1 MNEKENKFY
10 QELKKTRNSKKITLK
25 EISEYT
31 KINPKY
37 LEALENGDFNTLP
50 NVYTRLFLR
59 SYCNYLGIDYK
70 NILDEYEI
78 YTLGYKQKEIIVDP
92 SIQEANNDEEE
103 RSNNTTLQDNV
114 KDYKEII
121 IAIAV
126 IVSIILLFTI
136 INNFN

>member
-1 MNEKENKFY
+1 MNEKENIFY
-10 QELKKTRNSKKITLK
+10 QELKKIRNSKKITLK

-31 KINPKY
+31 KINTKY
-37 LEALENGDFNTLP
+37 LEALENGEFNVLP

-59 SYCNYLGIDYK
+59 SYCNYLSIDYK

-78 YTLGYKQKEIIVDP
+78 YTLGHKQQEIVVDHDNLETNNKEI
-92 SIQEANNDEEE
+92 SESENLLSEKA
-103 RSNNTTLQDNV
+103 
-114 KDYKEII
+114 KDYKEVI

-126 IVSIILLFTI
+126 IISIVLLFTV

>member
-1 MNEKENKFY
+1 MNEKENNFY

-31 KINPKY
+31 KINTKY
-37 LEALENGDFNTLP
+37 LEALENGEFNVLP

-59 SYCNYLGIDYK
+59 SYCNYLSIDYK

-78 YTLGYKQKEIIVDP
+78 YTLGHKQQEIIVEQD
-92 SIQEANNDEEE
+92 SSEANNKEISESE
-103 RSNNTTLQDNV
+103 NLLSEKA
-114 KDYKEII
+114 KDYKEVI

-126 IVSIILLFTI
+126 IISIVLLFTV

>member
-1 MNEKENKFY
+1 MNEKENIFY

-31 KINPKY
+31 KINTKY
-37 LEALENGDFNTLP
+37 LEALENGKFNVLP

-59 SYCNYLGIDYK
+59 SYCNYLSIDYK

-78 YTLGYKQKEIIVDP
+78 YTLGHKQKEIVVDHD
-92 SIQEANNDEEE
+92 ILETNNKELSESE
-103 RSNNTTLQDNV
+103 NLLSEKA
-114 KDYKEII
+114 KDYKEVI

-126 IVSIILLFTI
+126 IISIVLLFTI

>member
-1 MNEKENKFY
+1 MNEKENNFY

-31 KINPKY
+31 KINTKY
-37 LEALENGDFNTLP
+37 LEALENGEFNVLP

-59 SYCNYLGIDYK
+59 SYCNYLSIDYK

-78 YTLGYKQKEIIVDP
+78 YTLGHKQQEIIVEQD
-92 SIQEANNDEEE
+92 SSEANNKEISESE
-103 RSNNTTLQDNV
+103 NLLSEKA

-126 IVSIILLFTI
+126 IISIVLLFTV

>member
-1 MNEKENKFY
+1 MNENETKFY

-31 KINPKY
+31 KINTTY
-37 LEALENGDFNTLP
+37 LDALENGKFNVLP

-59 SYCNYLGIDYK
+59 SYCNYLAIDYK
-70 NILDEYEI
+70 TILDEYEI
-78 YTLGYKQKEIIVDP
+78 YTLGHKQREIISDSSLENKESNDKETSENE
-92 SIQEANNDEEE
+92 SISDKA
-103 RSNNTTLQDNV
+103 

-126 IVSIILLFTI
+126 IVSIVLLFTI

>member
-1 MNEKENKFY
+1 MNEKENIFY
-10 QELKKTRNSKKITLK
+10 QELKKIRNSKKITLK

-31 KINPKY
+31 KINTKY
-37 LEALENGDFNTLP
+37 LEALENGEFNVLP

-59 SYCNYLGIDYK
+59 SYCNYLSIDYK

-78 YTLGYKQKEIIVDP
+78 YTLGHKQQEIIVEQD
-92 SIQEANNDEEE
+92 SSEANNKEISESE
-103 RSNNTTLQDNV
+103 NLLSEKA
-114 KDYKEII
+114 KDYKEVI

-126 IVSIILLFTI
+126 IISIVLLFTV

>member
-1 MNEKENKFY
+1 MNEKENNFY

-31 KINPKY
+31 KINTKY
-37 LEALENGDFNTLP
+37 LEALENGEFNVLP

-59 SYCNYLGIDYK
+59 SYCNYLSIDYK

-78 YTLGYKQKEIIVDP
+78 YTLGHKQQEIIVE
-92 SIQEANNDEEE
+92 QESLETNNKEISESE
-103 RSNNTTLQDNV
+103 NLLSEKA

-126 IVSIILLFTI
+126 IISIVLLFTV

>member
-1 MNEKENKFY
+1 MNEKENNFY

-31 KINPKY
+31 KINTKY
-37 LEALENGDFNTLP
+37 LEALENGEFNVLP

-59 SYCNYLGIDYK
+59 SYCNYLSIDYK

-78 YTLGYKQKEIIVDP
+78 YTLGHKQQEIIVEQD
-92 SIQEANNDEEE
+92 SLETNNKETSESE
-103 RSNNTTLQDNV
+103 NLLSEKA

-126 IVSIILLFTI
+126 IISIVLLFTV

>member
-1 MNEKENKFY
+1 MNEKENNFY

-31 KINPKY
+31 KINTKY
-37 LEALENGDFNTLP
+37 LEALENGEFNVLP

-59 SYCNYLGIDYK
+59 SYCNYLSIDYK

-78 YTLGYKQKEIIVDP
+78 YTLGHKQQEIVVDHDNLETNNKEI
-92 SIQEANNDEEE
+92 SESENLLSEKA
-103 RSNNTTLQDNV
+103 
-114 KDYKEII
+114 KDYKEVI

-126 IVSIILLFTI
+126 IISIVLLFTV

>member
-1 MNEKENKFY
+1 MNEKAIKFY

-31 KINPKY
+31 KINAKY
-37 LEALENGDFNTLP
+37 LEALENGNFNILP

-59 SYCNYLGIDYK
+59 SYCNYLAIDYK
-70 NILDEYEI
+70 AILDEYEK
-78 YTLGYKQKEIIVDP
+78 YTLGHKQREIIADSDLEEKDTDNKESFEIN
-92 SIQEANNDEEE
+92 SISSKA
-103 RSNNTTLQDNV
+103 

-126 IVSIILLFTI
+126 IITIILLFTI

>member
-1 MNEKENKFY
+1 MNEKENNFY

-31 KINPKY
+31 KINTKY
-37 LEALENGDFNTLP
+37 LEAVENGEFNVLP

-59 SYCNYLGIDYK
+59 SYCNYLSIDYK

-78 YTLGYKQKEIIVDP
+78 YTLGHKQQEIIVEQD
-92 SIQEANNDEEE
+92 SSEANNKEISESE
-103 RSNNTTLQDNV
+103 NLLSEKA

-126 IVSIILLFTI
+126 IISIVLLFTV